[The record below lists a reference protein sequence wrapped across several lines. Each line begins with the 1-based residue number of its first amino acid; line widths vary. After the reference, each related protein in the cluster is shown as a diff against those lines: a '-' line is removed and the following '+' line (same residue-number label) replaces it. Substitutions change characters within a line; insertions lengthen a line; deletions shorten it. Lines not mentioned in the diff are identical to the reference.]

1 MALGIRTESFGG
13 GDDSWMGSR
22 HGVDTAQTVTLDA
35 SAFTVT
41 DDIVKSGY
49 PVAIEDGL
57 AVPYDPT
64 PTTGNTLYGFVIGDH
79 DTTNGDTPAAVL
91 ERGRIKVAKLPVAF
105 TPPDDPGLFVFE
117 LTSGVTTTTTTA
129 APVTTTTTTL

>member
-1 MALGIRTESFGG
+1 MALGIRTESYGG

-49 PVAIEDGL
+49 PVEFDATSGL
-57 AVPYDPT
+57 AEPL
-64 PTTGNTLYGFVIGDH
+64 TTGTLYGFVIGDH
-79 DTTNGDTPAAVL
+79 YIGNGDTPVAVL
-91 ERGRIKVAKLPVAF
+91 ERGRVIVDNLPVSF
-105 TPPDDPGLFVFE
+105 TPPADPGLFVF
-117 LTSGVTTTTTTA
+117 VA
-129 APVTTTTTTL
+129 